1 MKSDS
6 QIREEVIQELQ
17 WNPEVTDPDAIGVAV
32 KDGAVTLT
40 GAVSTYAQKWA
51 AVRSASWVY
60 GVKAVADE
68 LTVKPTGEPRDDSDI
83 ARAIAHILD
92 NNTQIP
98 EGKVHAQV
106 RAGWV
111 TLNGEVEWQYQR
123 LEVERMVRN
132 VRGVVGISN
141 NIVVVT
147 PKVSPDQVQAK
158 IEEAFKREAEIDARH
173 ISVAVSDHT
182 ARLYGHVHSL
192 NEANAARAAAASAP
206 GIARVE
212 SHLVVIP

>member
-6 QIREEVIQELQ
+6 QIREEVIQELRWDPQ
-17 WNPEVTDPDAIGVAV
+17 VTDPDAIGVAV

-40 GAVSTYAQKWA
+40 GAVSTYAQKFA
-51 AVRSASWVY
+51 A
-60 GVKAVADE
+60 
-68 LTVKPTGEPRDDSDI
+68 
-83 ARAIAHILD
+83 
-92 NNTQIP
+92 
-98 EGKVHAQV
+98 V

-123 LEVERMVRN
+123 LEVERMVQH

-141 NIVVVT
+141 NIIVT
-147 PKVSPDQVQAK
+147 PKVSPGQVQAK

-182 ARLYGHVHSL
+182 ASLYGHVHSL
-192 NEANAARAAAASAP
+192 NEVNAPRAAAASAP
-206 GIARVE
+206 GIASVE
-212 SHLVVIP
+212 RHLVVTP